1 MDSGK
6 SGPGRVTG
14 KGKCRGRNE
23 SGISAYLRSRKSPVL
38 GGKWK
43 MKLRRTEVDKGP
55 GNLRCRPRKGVVQ
68 CEQIFARTCTRVYWV
83 EEYMND
89 PFIIYV

>member
-23 SGISAYLRSRKSPVL
+23 FGISAYLRSRKSPVL

-55 GNLRCRPRKGVVQ
+55 GTYVVGQ
-68 CEQIFARTCTRVYWV
+68 GKELYSVSKYLQGHAHVCIG
-83 EEYMND
+83 
-89 PFIIYV
+89 